1 MTELA
6 AERKAARLVRREMGM
21 EGEGEY
27 SDEIQD
33 ISDSPEIIC
42 EDEDN
47 YEGMDEEEV
56 CVYSDNMEYFM
67 SFPFLKNRNRVIA
80 SVLAIYIMLTNIT
93 DRIIEQRGKNIYM
106 YCILII

>member
-1 MTELA
+1 MLINLLIIELA

-47 YEGMDEEEV
+47 YEGMEEEEV
-56 CVYSDNMEYFM
+56 CVDKHQS
-67 SFPFLKNRNRVIA
+67 SFDICSL
-80 SVLAIYIMLTNIT
+80 SLYL
-93 DRIIEQRGKNIYM
+93 
-106 YCILII
+106 